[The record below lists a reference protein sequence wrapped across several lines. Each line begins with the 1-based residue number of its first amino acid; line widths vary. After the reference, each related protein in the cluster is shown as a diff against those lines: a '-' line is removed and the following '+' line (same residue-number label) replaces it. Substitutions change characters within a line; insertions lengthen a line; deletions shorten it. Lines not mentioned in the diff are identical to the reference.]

1 MPKRLRNAIDQATAA
16 GAQAEY
22 AAANANALLA
32 KINDL
37 LNDYDNQGFLE
48 LAVEIP
54 LDGPVARW
62 FGKTKLNFSV
72 KVKAPDGVINVVP
85 QENQ

>member
-1 MPKRLRNAIDQATAA
+1 MGRRLRNAIDQATATGAA
-16 GAQAEY
+16 GQ
-22 AAANANALLA
+22 AAANDASE
-32 KINDL
+32 L
-37 LNDYDNQGFLE
+37 LNKIDALIGDYDEQGYLE

-72 KVKAPDGVINVVP
+72 KVKSPEGKIDVLPV
-85 QENQ
+85 E